1 MYFKL
6 AILLAV
12 CGLAFSENFADSSS
26 AREGKFLRN
35 YIRQDESQNKMD
47 TYGLEETKRSEE
59 FAGEALTGMYTDC
72 LAQISFSCVQK
83 KVLNFINRMNRME
96 KFSILGNYVSVVRTK
111 NDYETE
117 PEFQARLNT
126 AEEQS
131 RLDEVMESAID
142 R

>member
-72 LAQISFSCVQK
+72 LAQISFS
-83 KVLNFINRMNRME
+83 MNRME